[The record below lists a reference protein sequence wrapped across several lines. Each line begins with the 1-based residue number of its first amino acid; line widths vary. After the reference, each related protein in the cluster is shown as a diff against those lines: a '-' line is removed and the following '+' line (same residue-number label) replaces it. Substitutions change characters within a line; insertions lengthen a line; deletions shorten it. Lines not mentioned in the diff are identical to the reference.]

1 MPSRR
6 AIFSSYVIP
15 RESTDLEEGV
25 TKWTIDG
32 DSTLKKT
39 FGSKGTACLEGS
51 QWADGVDGEAWSSFQ
66 HPEQYWEDCGGKWED
81 MGEAYNGVLT
91 ISGATSLNVD
101 TDVASTAVV
110 FLYVKNLGTASTEGL
125 KLSLDGSN
133 YKIYIPP
140 QGSVN
145 IRGKGDTL
153 LMQHVKVDKVTDN
166 TSVEFII
173 AR

>member
-15 RESTDLEEGV
+15 KESASLEEGV
-25 TKWTIDG
+25 AKWSIDG
-32 DSTLKKT
+32 AINKTL
-39 FGSKGTACLEGS
+39 GSKGIVALAGS
-51 QWADGVDGEAWSSFQ
+51 QWADDEDGEAWASFQ

-91 ISGATSLNVD
+91 VSGVTALNVD
-101 TDVASTAVV
+101 TNVASTPVV
-110 FLYVKNLGTASTEGL
+110 FLYVKNLGTATNQGM
-125 KLSLDGSN
+125 KLTLNNSA

-145 IRGKGDTL
+145 IRGDGSTL
-153 LMQHVKVDKVTDN
+153 QMQHVKVDKVDQN
-166 TSVEFII
+166 TSIEFII

>member
-15 RESTDLEEGV
+15 KESASLEEGV
-25 TKWTIDG
+25 TKWSIDG
-32 DSTLKKT
+32 SIGKTL
-39 FGSKGTACLEGS
+39 GSKSTATLTGS
-51 QWADGVDGEAWSSFQ
+51 QWGESWSSFQ
-66 HPEQYWEDCGGKWED
+66 HPEQYWEDCGSDWED

-91 ISGATSLNVD
+91 ISAATSLNVD
-101 TDVASTAVV
+101 SASASTAVI
-110 FLYVKNLGTASTEGL
+110 FLYVKNLGTSSTEGL
-125 KLSLDGSN
+125 ILSLDGSN

-145 IRGKGDTL
+145 IRGDGSTL
-153 LMQHVKVDKVTDN
+153 QMQHVKVNKADQD

-173 AR
+173 AK